1 MGCRMLQSHTHYV
14 GHLPHDKNMKTQEIM
29 NYQETLD
36 YLYQFVHQSHQTAS
50 PGRNLERTT
59 ALLELLGRPE
69 QAVPTL
75 VVAGTKGKGSTCAMV
90 EAICRAAGLR
100 VGLWTSPHL
109 HSYRERIQ
117 VNRVL
122 ISEQELIRCV
132 STIQPLVEQLGHTA
146 IGTPS
151 TFAIGFCLAMRY
163 FADQH
168 VDLAIIEV
176 GLGGRY
182 DSAAVLTPLVSVITS
197 ISYDHMDIL
206 GDTLTH
212 IASDKAGIL
221 KTAVPGITTRQ
232 EPEAIQAITRVA
244 STIGTPLYV
253 VNLRANDILPTAAIR
268 FEPCADYAER
278 PQPAL
283 AGSFQQ
289 ENACLAIG
297 TVQLLSQRGLDISA
311 AAIESGLKMVH
322 WPARFEEIPGQ
333 PNIVIDGAHNGD
345 STMRL
350 LEALDERYPGQ
361 PITLVFG
368 TSRNKDL
375 ERMLAA
381 FAPRIQHWVITRS
394 THPRAM
400 GDLSGLRQQILD
412 SIRTAQG
419 PESTLVLVEPEPDQA
434 LALACDLAAKQAI
447 PAVVCV
453 TGSLFVAA
461 AAREALGLAKERDP

>member
-1 MGCRMLQSHTHYV
+1 
-14 GHLPHDKNMKTQEIM
+14 M

-36 YLYQFVHQSHQTAS
+36 YLYQFVHQSHQSAS
-50 PGRNLERTT
+50 PGQNLERTA
-59 ALLELLGRPE
+59 ALLDLLGRP
-69 QAVPTL
+69 QRAVPVV

-122 ISEQELIRCV
+122 ISEQELIRRV
-132 STIQPLVEQLGHTA
+132 SAIQPLVEQLGHTPTGA
-146 IGTPS
+146 PS
-151 TFAIGFCLAMRY
+151 TFAIGFCLALRY

-168 VDLAIIEV
+168 VDLAVIEV

-182 DSAAVLTPLVSVITS
+182 DSAAVLEPLVSVITS

-206 GDTLTH
+206 GDTLTQ

-221 KTAVPGITTRQ
+221 KPAVPGITTRQ
-232 EPEAIQAITRVA
+232 EPEAMQAIARVA
-244 STIGTPLYV
+244 SAIGAALYV
-253 VNLRANDILPTAAIR
+253 VNLHASDSLPAAAIP
-268 FEPCADYAER
+268 FEPCADYAEQ

-283 AGSFQQ
+283 AGSFQR

-297 TVQLLSQRGLDISA
+297 TVQLLGQHGLDISTT
-311 AAIESGLKMVH
+311 AIETGLKTVR

-333 PNIVIDGAHNGD
+333 PDIVIDGAHNGD

-350 LEALDERYPGQ
+350 LEALDERYPGR

-375 ERMLAA
+375 ERMLEAL
-381 FAPRIQHWVITRS
+381 APRIQHWVITRS

-400 GDLSGLRQQILD
+400 GDLSGLRQHILAR
-412 SIRTAQG
+412 IQAAQG
-419 PESTLVLVEPEPDQA
+419 QAKVPVLIEPEPDQA
-434 LALACDLAAKQAI
+434 LALACDLAAKQAL
-447 PAVVCV
+447 PGVVCV

-461 AAREALGLAKERDP
+461 AAREALGLAEQRDP